1 MKDLVVVAPDSNTE
15 QTLYGLLEHH
25 KALQIRRIEYR
36 ILVHPER
43 DPGVL
48 QRGASLLAEIDA
60 LNAFRYALL
69 IFDREGCG
77 REMLTSSELEQ
88 QVQQQLDASGW
99 QGRSAVV
106 VIDPELESW
115 VFSTSPHVVD
125 VFAGGDAEVF
135 QRVVE
140 SFPKT
145 PLGKPQKPKEA
156 VEKLLRQK
164 AIVRSSAL
172 YKELASRVSL
182 KGCIDPAFQRLCAIL
197 RSWFPQD

>member
-1 MKDLVVVAPDSNTE
+1 MKDLVVVVPDSNTE
-15 QTLYGLLEHH
+15 QTLYGLLERH

-77 REMLTSSELEQ
+77 REMLTPSDLEQ

-115 VFSTSPHVVD
+115 VFATSPHVVD

-145 PLGKPQKPKEA
+145 PLGKPQKPMEA
-156 VEKLLRQK
+156 VKKLLRQK
-164 AIVRSSAL
+164 AIVRASAL

>member
-1 MKDLVVVAPDSNTE
+1 MKDLVVVVPDSNTE
-15 QTLYGLLEHH
+15 QTLYGLLERH

-88 QVQQQLDASGW
+88 QVQQQLDMSGW

-106 VIDPELESW
+106 VIDPKLESW
-115 VFSTSPHVVD
+115 VFSTSPHVVA

-156 VEKLLRQK
+156 VKKLLRQK
-164 AIVRSSAL
+164 AIVRASAL

-182 KGCIDPAFQRLCAIL
+182 KGCTDPAFQRLCTIL

>member
-115 VFSTSPHVVD
+115 VFSTSLIWSMCSLGATPKC
-125 VFAGGDAEVF
+125 FK
-135 QRVVE
+135 E
-140 SFPKT
+140 SSKAFP
-145 PLGKPQKPKEA
+145 
-156 VEKLLRQK
+156 R
-164 AIVRSSAL
+164 
-172 YKELASRVSL
+172 
-182 KGCIDPAFQRLCAIL
+182 RLSESL
-197 RSWFPQD
+197 RSQRKP

>member
-1 MKDLVVVAPDSNTE
+1 MKDLVVVVADRDTE
-15 QTLYGLLEHH
+15 QAISALLRRNQ
-25 KALQIRRIEYR
+25 ALQIRAVDFDIF
-36 ILVHPER
+36 VHPER

-48 QRGASLLAEIDA
+48 QRGVALLNEINA
-60 LNAFRYALL
+60 LQKYRYALL
-69 IFDREGCG
+69 LFDREGCG
-77 REMLTSSELEQ
+77 KEALTPSELEQ
-88 QVQQQLDASGW
+88 QVQQQLDMSGW

-115 VFSTSPHVVD
+115 VFATSPHVVD

-182 KGCIDPAFQRLCAIL
+182 KGCTDPAFQRLCAIL

>member
-1 MKDLVVVAPDSNTE
+1 MKDLVVVVPDSNTE
-15 QTLYGLLEHH
+15 QTLYGLLERH
-25 KALQIRRIEYR
+25 KALQIRHIEYR
-36 ILVHPER
+36 ILVHSER

-99 QGRSAVV
+99 QERSAVV
-106 VIDPELESW
+106 VIAPELESW

-125 VFAGGDAEVF
+125 VFAEGDAEAF
-135 QRVVE
+135 KRVVE

>member
-1 MKDLVVVAPDSNTE
+1 MKDLVVVVPDSNTE
-15 QTLYGLLEHH
+15 QTLYGLLERH

-88 QVQQQLDASGW
+88 QVQQHLDASGW

-115 VFSTSPHVVD
+115 VFSTSPHVVG

>member
-1 MKDLVVVAPDSNTE
+1 MKDLVVVVPDSNTE
-15 QTLYGLLEHH
+15 QTLYGLLERH

-182 KGCIDPAFQRLCAIL
+182 KGCIDPTFQRLCAIL

>member
-1 MKDLVVVAPDSNTE
+1 MKDLVVVVPDSNTE
-15 QTLYGLLEHH
+15 QTLYGLLERH

-115 VFSTSPHVVD
+115 VFATSPHVVD
-125 VFAGGDAEVF
+125 VFAGGRRRSVSRSRRKLSQDASRKASEAKGSRKETTSPESNRPFVGTL
-135 QRVVE
+135 QRV
-140 SFPKT
+140 S
-145 PLGKPQKPKEA
+145 Q
-156 VEKLLRQK
+156 
-164 AIVRSSAL
+164 
-172 YKELASRVSL
+172 
-182 KGCIDPAFQRLCAIL
+182 
-197 RSWFPQD
+197 

>member
-1 MKDLVVVAPDSNTE
+1 MKDLVVVVPDSNTE
-15 QTLYGLLEHH
+15 QTLYGLLERH

-77 REMLTSSELEQ
+77 REMLTPSNLEQ

-115 VFSTSPHVVD
+115 VFATSPHVVD
-125 VFAGGDAEVF
+125 VIAGGDAEVF

>member
-1 MKDLVVVAPDSNTE
+1 MKDLVVVVPDSNTE
-15 QTLYGLLEHH
+15 QTLYGLLERH
-25 KALQIRRIEYR
+25 KVLQIRRIEYE

-69 IFDREGCG
+69 IFDCEGCG

-99 QGRSAVV
+99 QERSAVV

-125 VFAGGDAEVF
+125 VFAEGDAEAF
-135 QRVVE
+135 KRVVE

>member
-15 QTLYGLLEHH
+15 QTLYGLLERH

-77 REMLTSSELEQ
+77 RECSPLPSWSNRYNNSSTRADGK
-88 QVQQQLDASGW
+88 DALQW
-99 QGRSAVV
+99 
-106 VIDPELESW
+106 L
-115 VFSTSPHVVD
+115 
-125 VFAGGDAEVF
+125 
-135 QRVVE
+135 
-140 SFPKT
+140 
-145 PLGKPQKPKEA
+145 
-156 VEKLLRQK
+156 
-164 AIVRSSAL
+164 
-172 YKELASRVSL
+172 
-182 KGCIDPAFQRLCAIL
+182 
-197 RSWFPQD
+197 

>member
-1 MKDLVVVAPDSNTE
+1 MIDLVVVVPDSNTE
-15 QTLYGLLEHH
+15 QALYGLLERH
-25 KALQIRRIEYR
+25 KALQIRRIEYKV
-36 ILVHPER
+36 LVHTER

-48 QRGASLLAEIDA
+48 QRGV
-60 LNAFRYALL
+60 ALL
-69 IFDREGCG
+69 NEINALQKYHHAFLLFDREGCG

-99 QGRSAVV
+99 QERSAVV

-115 VFSTSPHVVD
+115 VFSTSPHVVE
-125 VFAGGDAEVF
+125 VFAGGDAEAF
-135 QRVVE
+135 RRVIE

-172 YKELASRVSL
+172 YKELASKVSL
-182 KGCIDPAFQRLCAIL
+182 RGCVDPAFQRLCAIL
-197 RSWFPQD
+197 RSWFPHD

>member
-1 MKDLVVVAPDSNTE
+1 MKDLVVVVPDSNTE
-15 QTLYGLLEHH
+15 QTLYGLLERH

-77 REMLTSSELEQ
+77 KEMLTSSELEQ

-115 VFSTSPHVVD
+115 VFATSPHVVD

-145 PLGKPQKPKEA
+145 PLGKPQKPMEA
-156 VEKLLRQK
+156 VKKLLRQK
-164 AIVRSSAL
+164 AIVRASAL

>member
-1 MKDLVVVAPDSNTE
+1 MKDLVVVVPDSNTE
-15 QTLYGLLEHH
+15 QTLYGLLERH

-145 PLGKPQKPKEA
+145 PLGKPQKPMEA
-156 VEKLLRQK
+156 VKKLLRQK

>member
-1 MKDLVVVAPDSNTE
+1 MKDLVVVVPDSNTE
-15 QTLYGLLEHH
+15 QTLYGLLERH

-77 REMLTSSELEQ
+77 REMLTPSDLEQ

-106 VIDPELESW
+106 VIEPELESW

-125 VFAGGDAEVF
+125 VFAGGDAEAF

-140 SFPKT
+140 SFSKT

>member
-1 MKDLVVVAPDSNTE
+1 MKDLVVVVPDSNTE
-15 QTLYGLLEHH
+15 QTLYGLLERH

-77 REMLTSSELEQ
+77 KEMLTSSELEQ

-182 KGCIDPAFQRLCAIL
+182 KGCTDPAFQRLCAIL

>member
-1 MKDLVVVAPDSNTE
+1 MKDLVVVVPDSNTE
-15 QTLYGLLEHH
+15 QTLYGLLERH

-60 LNAFRYALL
+60 LNSFRYALL

-77 REMLTSSELEQ
+77 KETLTPSELEQ

-125 VFAGGDAEVF
+125 VFAEGDAEAF
-135 QRVVE
+135 KRVVE

-182 KGCIDPAFQRLCAIL
+182 KGCVDPAFQRLCAIL

>member
-1 MKDLVVVAPDSNTE
+1 MKDLVVVVPDSNTE
-15 QTLYGLLEHH
+15 QTLYGLLERH

-115 VFSTSPHVVD
+115 VFATSPHVVD

-135 QRVVE
+135 QGVVE

>member
-1 MKDLVVVAPDSNTE
+1 MKDLVVVVPDSNTE
-15 QTLYGLLEHH
+15 QTLYGLLERH
-25 KALQIRRIEYR
+25 KALQIRRIEYE

-48 QRGASLLAEIDA
+48 QRGASLLAEFDS

-77 REMLTSSELEQ
+77 REMFTSSELEQ

-99 QGRSAVV
+99 QERSAVV

-125 VFAGGDAEVF
+125 VFAGGDAKVF

-182 KGCIDPAFQRLCAIL
+182 KGCVDPAFQRLCAIL

>member
-1 MKDLVVVAPDSNTE
+1 MKDLVVVVPDSNTE
-15 QTLYGLLEHH
+15 QTLYGLLERH

-115 VFSTSPHVVD
+115 VFATSPHVVD

-145 PLGKPQKPKEA
+145 PLGKPQKPMEA
-156 VEKLLRQK
+156 VKKLLRQK
-164 AIVRSSAL
+164 AIVRASAL

>member
-15 QTLYGLLEHH
+15 QTLYGLLERH

-88 QVQQQLDASGW
+88 QVQQQLDMSGW
-99 QGRSAVV
+99 QERSAVV

-115 VFSTSPHVVD
+115 VFATSPHVVD

>member
-1 MKDLVVVAPDSNTE
+1 MKDLVVVVPDSNTE
-15 QTLYGLLEHH
+15 QTLYGLLERH
-25 KALQIRRIEYR
+25 KALPIRRIEYR

-43 DPGVL
+43 DPSVL

-60 LNAFRYALL
+60 LNALRYALL

-106 VIDPELESW
+106 VIDPELGSW

-172 YKELASRVSL
+172 YKELYQSR
-182 KGCIDPAFQRLCAIL
+182 GQ
-197 RSWFPQD
+197 

>member
-1 MKDLVVVAPDSNTE
+1 MKDLVVVVPDSNTE
-15 QTLYGLLEHH
+15 QTLYGLLERH
-25 KALQIRRIEYR
+25 KALQIRRIEYKV
-36 ILVHPER
+36 LVHTGR

-48 QRGASLLAEIDA
+48 QRGVALLNGINA
-60 LNAFRYALL
+60 LQEYHYALL
-69 IFDREGCG
+69 LFDREGCG
-77 REMLTSSELEQ
+77 KETLTPSELEQ
-88 QVQQQLDASGW
+88 QVQQQLDASRW

-125 VFAGGDAEVF
+125 VFAEGDAEAF
-135 QRVVE
+135 KRVVE

-182 KGCIDPAFQRLCAIL
+182 KGCVDPAFQRLCAIL

>member
-1 MKDLVVVAPDSNTE
+1 
-15 QTLYGLLEHH
+15 
-25 KALQIRRIEYR
+25 
-36 ILVHPER
+36 
-43 DPGVL
+43 
-48 QRGASLLAEIDA
+48 
-60 LNAFRYALL
+60 
-69 IFDREGCG
+69 
-77 REMLTSSELEQ
+77 MLTPSELEQ
-88 QVQQQLDASGW
+88 QVQQLLDASGW

-115 VFSTSPHVVD
+115 VFSTSLHVVD

-145 PLGKPQKPKEA
+145 SLGKPQKPKEA

-182 KGCIDPAFQRLCAIL
+182 KGCVDPAFQRLCAIL

>member
-1 MKDLVVVAPDSNTE
+1 MKDLVVVVPDSNTE
-15 QTLYGLLEHH
+15 QTLYGLLERH

-115 VFSTSPHVVD
+115 VFATSPHVVD